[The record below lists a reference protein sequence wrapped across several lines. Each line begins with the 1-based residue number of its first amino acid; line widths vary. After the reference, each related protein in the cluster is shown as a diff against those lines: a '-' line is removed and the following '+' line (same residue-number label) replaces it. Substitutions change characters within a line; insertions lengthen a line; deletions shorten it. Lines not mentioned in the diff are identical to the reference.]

1 MKRIIF
7 LLMFAL
13 CSPVIAGPFGF
24 QMGMSIDYISRN
36 IKLKPG
42 NSAGWYRSD
51 STLVE
56 GLVFH
61 EYEMLITKKYG
72 LCMIMAATKNKRTS
86 PNGNELKKEF
96 HEIMGEFNKK
106 YGPSKIYDNIK
117 EESALRAPDKW
128 VMAVYNLDRNFEAIW
143 VDRAYLSDDYLVR
156 VDLSVVAVS
165 NSVGAIV
172 ATYKYENYEE
182 CLRSMKEA
190 SF

>member
-1 MKRIIF
+1 
-7 LLMFAL
+7 
-13 CSPVIAGPFGF
+13 
-24 QMGMSIDYISRN
+24 
-36 IKLKPG
+36 
-42 NSAGWYRSD
+42 
-51 STLVE
+51 
-56 GLVFH
+56 
-61 EYEMLITKKYG
+61 
-72 LCMIMAATKNKRTS
+72 
-86 PNGNELKKEF
+86 
-96 HEIMGEFNKK
+96 MGEFNKK

-165 NSVGAIV
+165 HSDGAIV